1 MKITPGLFL
10 TLSAWLL
17 LAAGAYAAGPE
28 RIRSGGRDYIR
39 IDDWAHAHD
48 FQVRSS
54 EGDHTLQL
62 SNHLARLSFST
73 DPHQD
78 ARHIVINNVNVWLAF
93 PVVAQ
98 GGHYYIADSDVVDTL
113 DPVLSPPENAPGVRI
128 KSICL
133 DPGHGGKDPGFV
145 VGRSQEKKL
154 TLLLAREVQSQLTK
168 AGFNVFLTRNSDTY
182 VDLAERPAIAHRR
195 NADLFV
201 SLHFNAVED
210 GRDEVKG
217 VQVYSC
223 TPPGATSSNAGGE
236 GDTRPV
242 TGNRYGTRSMLLAYE
257 MQRAFLANLSIED
270 RGVKRARY
278 AVLRDATMPAILI
291 EAGFLS
297 HPVEGKKIADPVYRQ
312 RMAQAIVDGIVAYKK
327 AVKG

>member
-1 MKITPGLFL
+1 MIRLFA
-10 TLSAWLL
+10 TLPTLLL
-17 LAAGAYAAGPE
+17 LAAGAHAAGPE
-28 RIRSGGRDYIR
+28 HIRSGGRDYVR
-39 IDDWAHAHD
+39 LDDWARGRD
-48 FQVRSS
+48 FQVRWVDA
-54 EGDHTLQL
+54 DHTFQL
-62 SNHLARLSFST
+62 SNRFAHLAFST

-78 ARHIVINNVNVWLAF
+78 GRRIEINGVNVWLAF
-93 PVVAQ
+93 PILSQ
-98 GGHYYIADSDVVDTL
+98 NGHAYVSESDVSDTL
-113 DPVLSPPENAPGVRI
+113 NPILSPPQNPPGVRI

-154 TLLLAREVQSQLTK
+154 TLLLAREVQDQLTK

-242 TGNRYGTRSMLLAYE
+242 TGNRSATRSMLLAYD
-257 MQRAFLANLSIED
+257 MQRAFLDNLPIED

-278 AVLRDATMPAILI
+278 AVLRDATMPGILI
-291 EAGFLS
+291 EGGFLS
-297 HPVEGKKIADPVYRQ
+297 HPVEGKKIADPGYRRQ
-312 RMAQAIVDGIVAYKK
+312 MAKAIVDGILAYKRT
-327 AVKG
+327 VRG